1 MGAISSKTKEAAA
14 RAEFDKLA
22 KVCFARVHEHTRRL
36 DTKPYHCDWCA
47 ANITDSADDN
57 TFWCQNDDCHKVV
70 CGREGCSSQL
80 ANYVCEE
87 CST

>member
-1 MGAISSKTKEAAA
+1 MGAFSSKTKEAAA

-47 ANITDSADDN
+47 ANITQSDDN